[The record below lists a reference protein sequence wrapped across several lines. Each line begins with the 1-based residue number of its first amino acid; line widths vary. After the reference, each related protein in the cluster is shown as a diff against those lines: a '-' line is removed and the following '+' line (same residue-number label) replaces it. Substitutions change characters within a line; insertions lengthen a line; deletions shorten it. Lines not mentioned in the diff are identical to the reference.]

1 MENATGEK
9 NDGAVCINEANM
21 SVNEELGASSE
32 TPVKQNPKKQ
42 MRDFEVCL
50 FEQLISVRY

>member
-9 NDGAVCINEANM
+9 NDAAVCVNEANM
-21 SVNEELGASSE
+21 SVNEELGPSSE

-42 MRDFEVCL
+42 MRGL
-50 FEQLISVRY
+50 FLVATCQTIF